1 MCGLTGIIH
10 SNQSTY
16 IENMTDVIAHRGPD
30 DVGYYTDANISLG
43 HRRLSIQD
51 LSPNGHQPMWSND
64 GNVCVVFNGEIYN
77 HLEIRAQLQTDH
89 EFKSSGDTETVL
101 YAYLEYGTDV
111 FNILNGIFALAI
123 YHKDSNKLIL
133 ARDHFGIKPL
143 YYQQHNDV
151 FLFSSEIKAIIQH
164 PAFNQNIDT
173 TALAN
178 YLSFLYSPGEKTP
191 FINVKKLL
199 PGHFIIFENGNSII
213 TKYYELPFTGKYA
226 LHSEEEWIDLL
237 EEKLTNAVKRQ
248 LLSDV
253 PVGFFLSGGLD
264 SSLIVAIAKKI
275 LPDNRLKCFTIET
288 ATDSEREGFVEDL
301 PYAKKVAKHLDVDLE
316 IIQADIDILRDFDKM
331 IYHLDEPQADAAPL
345 NVMNICKKAREQG
358 VVVLLGGTAGDDLFS
373 GYRRHQA
380 VYYSDKLKFIPNFIK
395 RTIYHLSTL
404 LPKDKAFS
412 RRAQKLL
419 SQYKETT
426 TERQFASLYAWL
438 SDDKVKKLFKEKI
451 DFKPVDYLI
460 ESLKNI
466 PEEKSLLNKLLY
478 WDMKYFLTDHNLNYT
493 DKMSMAHGVEV
504 RVPFLDVELVE
515 FSTTIPPE
523 LKMKGIETKY
533 LLKKVAERYLPKEV
547 IYRPK
552 SGFGAPV
559 RDWVIN
565 DLEPMINEYLSR
577 EIIEKRAIF
586 NYSEVKQLI
595 ENNISGKID
604 ASYTIWALLAIESW
618 IRQFV
623 DPYKQNSIS

>member
-1 MCGLTGIIH
+1 MCGILGVLE
-10 SNQSTY
+10 SKGKSDFSAVMQN
-16 IENMTDVIAHRGPD
+16 IAHRGPD
-30 DVGYYTDANISLG
+30 SRGQYTDDHISLG
-43 HRRLSIQD
+43 HLRLAIQD
-51 LSPNGHQPMWSND
+51 LTPNGHQPMWSSD
-64 GNVCVVFNGEIYN
+64 GNVCIIFNGEIYN
-77 HLEIRAQLQTDH
+77 HLDVRSSLTTDH
-89 EFKSSGDTETVL
+89 VFMSSGDTETVL

-111 FNILNGIFALAI
+111 FNKLNGIFALAI
-123 YHKDSNKLIL
+123 YHKDSKKLIL

-151 FLFSSEIKAIIQH
+151 FLFSSEIKAISQH
-164 PAFNQNIDT
+164 PSFDQHIDT

-178 YLSFLYSPGEKTP
+178 YISFLYSPGEKTP
-191 FINVKKLL
+191 YRDVKKLL
-199 PGHFIIFENGNSII
+199 PGHFIVVENGRALI

-226 LHSEEEWIDLL
+226 LHSEDEWIDLL

-288 ATDSEREGFVEDL
+288 ATDSEREGFTEDL
-301 PYAKKVAKHLDVDLE
+301 PYAVKVAKYLDVDLE
-316 IIQADIDILRDFDKM
+316 IIKADIDILRDFDKM

-358 VVVLLGGTAGDDLFS
+358 IVVLLGGTAGDDLFS

-380 VYYSDKLKFIPNFIK
+380 VYYSDKLKLIPNFLK
-395 RTIYHLSTL
+395 RAFYHLSTL

-412 RRAQKLL
+412 RRVQKLL

-426 TERQFASLYAWL
+426 PERQFASLYAWL
-438 SDDKVKKLFKEKI
+438 SDDNVKKLFNEKI
-451 DFKPVDYLI
+451 DFKPVDYLV

-466 PEEKSLLNKLLY
+466 PKETSLLNKLLY

-565 DLEPMINEYLSR
+565 DLEPMINDYLSK
-577 EIIEKRAIF
+577 ENIDKRAIF
-586 NYSEVKQLI
+586 NYSEICRLI
-595 ENNISGKID
+595 ENNKSGNID
-604 ASYTIWALLAIESW
+604 ASYSIWALLAIESW
-618 IRQFV
+618 MRQFV